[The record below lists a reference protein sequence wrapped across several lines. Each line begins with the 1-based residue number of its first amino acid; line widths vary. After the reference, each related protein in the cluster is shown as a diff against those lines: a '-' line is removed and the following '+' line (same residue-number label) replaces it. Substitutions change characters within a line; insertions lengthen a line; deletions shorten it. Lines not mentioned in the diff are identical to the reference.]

1 MSDGQFAIRI
11 LEFREEYKHL
21 PDGST
26 KVIDWVEYC
35 RPGMANMATNTLRI
49 TDKVKEREDFQREM
63 GEAYKRWKQGQ
74 EIPETGTPVGA
85 WPGLTPDQVKAFKAA
100 GIKTVED
107 IAIMTDRMKS
117 SVKLP
122 GLERLKAEAKMFLE
136 AKDQR
141 GVEIRLQ
148 QQHDE
153 IEALKA
159 MLAERMEDAPKRR
172 GRPPKAAEHSD
183 EEEQAA

>member
-1 MSDGQFAIRI
+1 MADGEFAIRI
-11 LEFREEYKHL
+11 IEFREEYKIL
-21 PDGST
+21 PDGTT
-26 KVIDWVEYC
+26 KVIEKLEWC
-35 RPGMANMATNTLRI
+35 RPGAANMATNVLLI
-49 TDKVKEREDFQREM
+49 TDKVKAAPGWETVAHHYD
-63 GEAYKRWKQGQ
+63 RWKAGQ

-85 WPGLTPDQVKAFKAA
+85 WPGLTPDQVRAFKSA

-159 MLAERMEDAPKRR
+159 MLAERLEDAPKRR
-172 GRPPKAAEHSD
+172 GRPPKVEHSD